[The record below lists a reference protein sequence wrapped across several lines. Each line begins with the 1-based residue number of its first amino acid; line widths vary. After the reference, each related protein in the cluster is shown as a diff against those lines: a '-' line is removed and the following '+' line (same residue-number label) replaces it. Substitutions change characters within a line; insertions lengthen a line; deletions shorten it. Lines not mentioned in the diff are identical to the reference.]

1 MSHNNTKMNKIYN
14 ELSTFY
20 ETSTVLSLLY
30 VSTNEI
36 FVMTEKKSI
45 MQTLNWQPGKNHITA
60 SYYGTRWQVC
70 FIYLTFI

>member
-1 MSHNNTKMNKIYN
+1 MNNIYN

-36 FVMTEKKSI
+36 FVMKEKNQLCK
-45 MQTLNWQPGKNHITA
+45 L
-60 SYYGTRWQVC
+60 
-70 FIYLTFI
+70 

>member
-1 MSHNNTKMNKIYN
+1 MNNIYN

-45 MQTLNWQPGKNHITA
+45 MQTLN
-60 SYYGTRWQVC
+60 
-70 FIYLTFI
+70 